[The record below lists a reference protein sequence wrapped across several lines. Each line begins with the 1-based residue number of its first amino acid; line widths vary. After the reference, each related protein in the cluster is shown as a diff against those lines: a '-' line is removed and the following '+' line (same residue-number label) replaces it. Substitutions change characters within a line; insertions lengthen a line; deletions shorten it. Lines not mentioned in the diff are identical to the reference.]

1 MLRARTTIT
10 KSNFKRSFSHYSAK
24 MMTDRFAPERG
35 EPLTLSSSIKMVNGY
50 TMPRFGIGAWDMRGE
65 ECRRALLNA
74 FNTVGYRHV
83 DTARYY
89 RCEDAC
95 GAAVREANVPRSEL
109 FYTTKVYLNELGGG
123 AKTRA
128 AVEDSL
134 AVAGLHYLDLVL
146 VHAPDGGK
154 KFRLDSWAT
163 LSELVEEG
171 KVRSLGISNFGP
183 HHIEELMETNP
194 KVVPVCNQIECHPF
208 FAQKDVR
215 AASEKH
221 SIIVQAYCPLA
232 RGKYYGDAT
241 LKRVAQETG
250 KTEAQ
255 VMLRWLV
262 QHGIVAL
269 PKSSNPKRQA
279 ENAECLSFELS
290 KEHMKGKLLC
300 SSTRASTFRSRGLL
314 ADYERLF

>member
-1 MLRARTTIT
+1 
-10 KSNFKRSFSHYSAK
+10 
-24 MMTDRFAPERG
+24 MTGRFAPLRG
-35 EPLTLSSSIKMVNGY
+35 EALTLSSSIKMVDGY
-50 TMPRFGIGAWDMRGE
+50 TMPRFGIGAWDMRGA
-65 ECRRALLNA
+65 ECYQALLNA
-74 FNTVGYRHV
+74 FDKVGYRHV

-89 RCEDAC
+89 KCEAEC
-95 GAAVREANVPRSEL
+95 GQAVRECSVPRSQL

-134 AVAGLHYLDLVL
+134 ATAGLDYLDLVL
-146 VHAPDGGK
+146 VHAPDGGT

-163 LSELVEEG
+163 LSELVQEG

-183 HHIEELMETNP
+183 HHIEELINSKP
-194 KVVPVCNQIECHPF
+194 KVLPVCNQIECHPF
-208 FAQKDVR
+208 FAQKEVR

-232 RGKYYGDAT
+232 RGRYYGDAT
-241 LKRVAQETG
+241 LKKVAAETG

-290 KEHMKGKLLC
+290 FEQMQELDSLDRGDKGWVEVQTQSQHC
-300 SSTRASTFRSRGLL
+300 
-314 ADYERLF
+314 E